1 MPHYNCS
8 TCRHKPTPT
17 IFPFFAK
24 KQNVKYHGGKNVEAT
39 SMDKQPFSFFNLMRT
54 FNGKHVIVEVE
65 DCKIHGKLVY
75 YQLAQNTTHVPFI
88 LVLESPVGKVL
99 VRGNWFSIGVV
110 GDKK

>member
-1 MPHYNCS
+1 MKAMSKEKRCLS
-8 TCRHKPTPT
+8 
-17 IFPFFAK
+17 I
-24 KQNVKYHGGKNVEAT
+24 
-39 SMDKQPFSFFNLMRT
+39 FNLMRI
-54 FNGKHVIVEVE
+54 FDGKEVKVEIE
-65 DCKIHGKLVY
+65 KYKIYGKLVY